1 MSVTIVILL
10 LVAAIALILIEI
22 FLIPGV
28 GIPGIIGLALMAVA
42 LFLGYSIDTT
52 TGHFTLVGSLVASG
66 GLMALALRS
75 KTWTKMSV
83 QNEISSRVDQHADRL
98 AVGDEGVAITRLN
111 PIGNARFGEDLYEV
125 RSRGEY
131 LAEHSRLKI
140 INIERDKI
148 TVESFK

>member
-52 TGHFTLVGSLVASG
+52 TGHFTL
-66 GLMALALRS
+66 
-75 KTWTKMSV
+75 W
-83 QNEISSRVDQHADRL
+83 DRL
-98 AVGDEGVAITRLN
+98 
-111 PIGNARFGEDLYEV
+111 
-125 RSRGEY
+125 
-131 LAEHSRLKI
+131 
-140 INIERDKI
+140 
-148 TVESFK
+148 

>member
-1 MSVTIVILL
+1 
-10 LVAAIALILIEI
+10 
-22 FLIPGV
+22 
-28 GIPGIIGLALMAVA
+28 
-42 LFLGYSIDTT
+42 
-52 TGHFTLVGSLVASG
+52 
-66 GLMALALRS
+66 
-75 KTWTKMSV
+75 MSV